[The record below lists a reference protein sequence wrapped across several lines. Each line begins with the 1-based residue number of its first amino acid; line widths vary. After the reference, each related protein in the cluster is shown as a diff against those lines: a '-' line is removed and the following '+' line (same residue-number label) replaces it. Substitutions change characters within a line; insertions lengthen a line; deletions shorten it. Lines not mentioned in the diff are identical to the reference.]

1 VFLLSNLEQ
10 GQTACAAFRDAG
22 EPRTPE
28 GEPTALCTQTQIAF
42 ADKEIAF
49 ANEEIAFANEEVA
62 FANEEVAFAN
72 EEVAFANEEVAFW
85 GMEPQ
90 ERRKAAQ
97 GTASMAGHATQLR
110 PRNARTGYEREIDR

>member
-1 VFLLSNLEQ
+1 MFLLSNLEQ

-62 FANEEVAFAN
+62 FANEEVAF
-72 EEVAFANEEVAFW
+72 W